1 MLDDPYHVDIVRD
14 KLTRMIPLVLPD
26 VVDELAVVLP
36 EYIPTGSTSGWC
48 PSPLRIQFIVW
59 LMFDRVA

>member
-14 KLTRMIPLVLPD
+14 KLTRMIPAVLPD

-36 EYIPTGSTSGWC
+36 EYTPTGSTDGRC
-48 PSPLRIQFIVW
+48 PSPLSIVFMNS
-59 LMFDRVA
+59 LMFDHAA